1 MYVSSGNIENTFLKN
16 WNKQLGGGDQNID
29 PNYLNLPQKLI
40 LKIQNSS
47 DDDDKDDD
55 NNNNIMEMADFF
67 IF

>member
-16 WNKQLGGGDQNID
+16 WNKQLGGGDHKID

-40 LKIQNSS
+40 LKIDE
-47 DDDDKDDD
+47 DDDDNGND